1 MCDEQGCKICARIKR
16 KIRTPDV
23 EVDGY
28 NLREEVLRW
37 QDLPVPNPF
46 DNDHYLPAN
55 EARVYIDTKGVSLE
69 ALKQFIPTSKGD
81 SEEQKAVR
89 YSKTLDKGHSFA
101 ASKLRATVPCDS
113 CGAVRCIFSDN
124 DVDTKKGPSTI
135 IFERLV
141 RNLENGYICGNPIN
155 EDGGLFV
162 KRQIRCGDF
171 IESQYYNP
179 SSGVKG
185 GRIVTKDICAICY
198 ETEEIVQIDEIR
210 KKRDVGGKNPLLIC
224 RHCFNKNFE
233 IPCSGGRVNV
243 KQKEAQ
249 AKTTKRK
256 CLDKHTESGRR
267 KGRKQ
272 G

>member
-1 MCDEQGCKICARIKR
+1 
-16 KIRTPDV
+16 
-23 EVDGY
+23 
-28 NLREEVLRW
+28 
-37 QDLPVPNPF
+37 
-46 DNDHYLPAN
+46 
-55 EARVYIDTKGVSLE
+55 
-69 ALKQFIPTSKGD
+69 
-81 SEEQKAVR
+81 
-89 YSKTLDKGHSFA
+89 
-101 ASKLRATVPCDS
+101 
-113 CGAVRCIFSDN
+113 
-124 DVDTKKGPSTI
+124 
-135 IFERLV
+135 
-141 RNLENGYICGNPIN
+141 
-155 EDGGLFV
+155 
-162 KRQIRCGDF
+162 
-171 IESQYYNP
+171 
-179 SSGVKG
+179 
-185 GRIVTKDICAICY
+185 VTKDICAICY